1 MGSRNS
7 VLDRGPDQTWN
18 WVTFRD
24 PVTRE
29 SSDPETLFYKLQ
41 LSSTRVMLQTN
52 VCNGQEVWQFLSLSG
67 VCTLL
72 ESKILKIIYSVSIF
86 QWRSGGFSQKYI
98 SLSWAFFRKPEKL
111 GSHTGSE
118 WWPGDPHV
126 NVDPYDPVTQWP
138 SSMSGQDPLGMEH
151 FRWTAMRLFAEL
163 LWTLVRCYTVWK
175 LMLILRRRSVC
186 KAESAVRVCD
196 LLPRLCITV

>member
-1 MGSRNS
+1 MELGHISRPS
-7 VLDRGPDQTWN
+7 DPGIQRPGDPASWPG
-18 WVTFRD
+18 D
-24 PVTRE
+24 PVLQWTPIVELCCRQTFAMGKRF
-29 SSDPETLFYKLQ
+29 DCFYRCLAFARFWK
-41 LSSTRVMLQTN
+41 VK
-52 VCNGQEVWQFLSLSG
+52 F
-67 VCTLL
+67 
-72 ESKILKIIYSVSIF
+72 
-86 QWRSGGFSQKYI
+86 WRSFIQCQYFNDD
-98 SLSWAFFRKPEKL
+98 WADFHKNIYLYLGLFFRKPEKL

-126 NVDPYDPVTQWP
+126 KVDPVTQWP

-175 LMLILRRRSVC
+175 LMLRRRSVC